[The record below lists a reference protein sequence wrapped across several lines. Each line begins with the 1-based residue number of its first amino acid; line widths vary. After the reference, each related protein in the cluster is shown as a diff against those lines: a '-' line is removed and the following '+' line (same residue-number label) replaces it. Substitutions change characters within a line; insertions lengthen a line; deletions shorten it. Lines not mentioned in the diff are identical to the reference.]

1 MMRTDYYDGR
11 TFDYRTEYDAGR
23 WSEDFPPPAVVLGVE
38 EPERLKELVK
48 EFSPKPFRAALNLFK
63 DATYTSQEWRT
74 KEKLLKDPA
83 LVIIENPW
91 NGTLNDDE
99 KPVYWSGYPNTNLTI
114 NEELLE
120 KIWYSELWDPFYAEV
135 LATVLRLTRGEY
147 LPESGFYSL
156 ADESA
161 KMSKS
166 TWEDIQKNPENYAL
180 VFSDY
185 HF

>member
-1 MMRTDYYDGR
+1 MK
-11 TFDYRTEYDAGR
+11 
-23 WSEDFPPPAVVLGVE
+23 S
-38 EPERLKELVK
+38 
-48 EFSPKPFRAALNLFK
+48 N
-63 DATYTSQEWRT
+63 
-74 KEKLLKDPA
+74 
-83 LVIIENPW
+83 N
-91 NGTLNDDE
+91 DE

-135 LATVLRLTRGEY
+135 LATVLRLTQGEY